1 MKHAPTPQVE
11 ILRELV
17 KSSGGPALFAKKM
30 SADKDDPI
38 DPTFV
43 SQILNGHRSFGDKA
57 RKNMAKRAGL
67 QENYFESIAPKAEQE
82 RSKYRVGNPLIEEAI
97 RLMSEM
103 PTQCQQEALGAIRV
117 IHAYHTTSIENPDL
131 RTGT

>member
-1 MKHAPTPQVE
+1 MKHLPTPQVE
-11 ILRELV
+11 VLRALV
-17 KSSGGPALFAKKM
+17 TQSGGPASFAKHM

-57 RKNMAKRAGL
+57 RRNMEKRAGL
-67 QENYFESIAPKAEQE
+67 SENYFEVVASKLEQQVA
-82 RSKYRVGNPLIEEAI
+82 RYNARGQVIEEAI

-103 PTQCQQEALGAIRV
+103 PTDRQQEALGAIRV
-117 IHAYHTTSIENPDL
+117 IHSHYQQETGNPEL